1 VTSSTSAQ
9 QDAKDSVKDG
19 ARQAADSKWIDRLA
33 RLGLAARGL
42 VYVVVGFIA
51 LQIAAG
57 SESTQADKQGALQ
70 VLASNPA
77 GKVAIV
83 VAIIGFIGYALWR
96 LTEAIWGHTEDD
108 GIKRWGKR
116 GFSLF
121 RAVLYTWFAISAVM
135 LLAGSSGS
143 GSDKTSKEWTA
154 RFMEQPFG
162 RYLVIGVGVGFIG
175 AAIGLVWR
183 GITTKFDEK
192 LKLGEMSSGMQS
204 AVKKLGLVGN
214 VARGVVFGIVGV
226 FLIVAAVT
234 FDPKKARGL
243 DGSLRT
249 LADNGWGQVVL
260 WSVALGLVAY
270 GLYSFAEARYRR
282 T

>member
-1 VTSSTSAQ
+1 
-9 QDAKDSVKDG
+9 
-19 ARQAADSKWIDRLA
+19 
-33 RLGLAARGL
+33 
-42 VYVVVGFIA
+42 
-51 LQIAAG
+51 
-57 SESTQADKQGALQ
+57 LQ

>member
-51 LQIAAG
+51 PQIAAG